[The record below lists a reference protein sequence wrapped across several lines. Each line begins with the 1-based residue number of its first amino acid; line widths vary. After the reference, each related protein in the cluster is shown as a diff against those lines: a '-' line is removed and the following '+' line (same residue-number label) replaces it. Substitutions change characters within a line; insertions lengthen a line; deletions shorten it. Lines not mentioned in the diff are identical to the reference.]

1 VEQGFARQTLI
12 KWDFL
17 AKYEIVRGFFERF
30 SLYLPWIT
38 GKIDQR
44 AVRS

>member
-12 KWDFL
+12 EEDFL
-17 AKYEIVRGFFERF
+17 GQSEIVRGFFERF

-44 AVRS
+44 VVRW